1 MCFKSGSWLA
11 NPWIGTERSS
21 YQEHLHTLSKPP
33 IQALGVNGLL
43 FVVENCPGHTY
54 LNILEPVFPN
64 FKKF

>member
-33 IQALGVNGLL
+33 IQALGVNCLL
-43 FVVENCPGHTY
+43 FGVENCSGHA
-54 LNILEPVFPN
+54 
-64 FKKF
+64 